1 VGDKTQGG
9 RSKKQ
14 KFGETKTLEQ
24 SKMIGATVE

>member
-9 RSKKQ
+9 ESEKN
-14 KFGETKTLEQ
+14 FGEKKTLEQ